1 MFWYIFEE
9 YITPIGLSLV
19 AIILMVLIVIEGV
32 AIIRDLFLDSKE
44 RAKRIK
50 RIYE

>member
-19 AIILMVLIVIEGV
+19 AVVLMVSIVIEGV
-32 AIIRDLFLDSKE
+32 AIIRDKLQGTGNTNKKYL
-44 RAKRIK
+44 
-50 RIYE
+50 

>member
-19 AIILMVLIVIEGV
+19 AVLLMVLIIIEFV
-32 AIIRDLFLDSKE
+32 AIIRDKFQGMRKT
-44 RAKRIK
+44 K
-50 RIYE
+50 

>member
-19 AIILMVLIVIEGV
+19 AVVLMVSIVIEGV
-32 AIIRDLFLDSKE
+32 AIIRDKRQGTSKTN
-44 RAKRIK
+44 KK
-50 RIYE
+50 NKK